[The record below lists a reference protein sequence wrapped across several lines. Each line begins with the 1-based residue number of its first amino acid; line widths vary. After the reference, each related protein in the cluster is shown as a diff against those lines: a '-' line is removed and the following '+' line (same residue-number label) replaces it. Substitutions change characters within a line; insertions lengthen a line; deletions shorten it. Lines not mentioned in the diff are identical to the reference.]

1 MMDFNSIDS
10 FYANLIQTMGIALK
24 EAMEKAREKAYEY
37 IENEWYGKHDSKFYI
52 RTYNMVKSLYIDYD
66 MPSEGVFNAELYIKN
81 DELHPASNSY
91 NREPVTY
98 ESLYEWF
105 TDGFGGEI
113 DSNEDI
119 LEYTQQVMFE
129 TREIF
134 NIIKSV
140 LSSYGFE
147 LG

>member
-1 MMDFNSIDS
+1 MDFNSIDS
-10 FYANLIQTMGIALK
+10 FYSNFEQIIGIALK
-24 EAMEKAREKAYEY
+24 EAMEKAREKAYEN
-37 IENEWYGKHDSKFYI
+37 IENKWYGQHHDTFYN
-52 RTYNMVKSLYIDYD
+52 RTYNMIKSLYIDYD
-66 MPSEGVFNAELYIKN
+66 MPSEGVFNAVLYIKN

-105 TDGFGGEI
+105 ADGFGGEI

-119 LEYTQQVMFE
+119 LEYTQRAIFE
-129 TREIF
+129 TREVF

-140 LSSYGFE
+140 LSSYGFDI
-147 LG
+147 G